1 MEIIVTLPDERYR
14 ALRCGH
20 QMLLDL
26 LNPKVTPRVPK
37 YIRQR
42 ALNVLR
48 HYPDSYH
55 FTKIV
60 EKLPEDF
67 SINSRFCKR
76 KCNGKFWAREWRKR
90 YPDYYKKK
98 SL

>member
-1 MEIIVTLPDERYR
+1 MTLPDERYR

-26 LNPKVTPRVPK
+26 LNPKVTPKVPK

-42 ALNVLR
+42 AGSILR

-60 EKLPEDF
+60 ENLPEDF
-67 SINSRFCKR
+67 AVNSLFVKVT
-76 KCNGKFWAREWRKR
+76 NE
-90 YPDYYKKK
+90 
-98 SL
+98 SEN

>member
-1 MEIIVTLPDERYR
+1 MTLPNERYR

-20 QMLLDL
+20 QLLLDL
-26 LNPKVTPRVPK
+26 LNSKVTPKVPK

-42 ALNVLR
+42 AANILR

-60 EKLPEDF
+60 EKIPEDF
-67 SINSRFCKR
+67 AVSNQFVRLSD
-76 KCNGKFWAREWRKR
+76 AEQ
-90 YPDYYKKK
+90 
-98 SL
+98 S

>member
-1 MEIIVTLPDERYR
+1 MTLPDERYR

-26 LNPKVTPRVPK
+26 LNPKITPKVPK

-67 SINSRFCKR
+67 SINSQFMRLSD
-76 KCNGKFWAREWRKR
+76 E
-90 YPDYYKKK
+90 DK
-98 SL
+98 S

>member
-1 MEIIVTLPDERYR
+1 MTLPDERYR

-26 LNPKVTPRVPK
+26 LNPKVTPKVPK

-42 ALNVLR
+42 AASILK

-60 EKLPEDF
+60 EKMPEDYAISSQF
-67 SINSRFCKR
+67 VRLSDEKQS
-76 KCNGKFWAREWRKR
+76 
-90 YPDYYKKK
+90 
-98 SL
+98 

>member
-14 ALRCGH
+14 ALRCGQ

-26 LNPKVTPRVPK
+26 LNPKLTPKVPK

-42 ALNVLR
+42 AYSILR

-60 EKLPEDF
+60 ETMPEDF
-67 SINSRFCKR
+67 AVSNQFVRLSD
-76 KCNGKFWAREWRKR
+76 EV
-90 YPDYYKKK
+90 K
-98 SL
+98 S

>member
-1 MEIIVTLPDERYR
+1 MTLPDERYR

-26 LNPKVTPRVPK
+26 LNPKVTPKVPK

-42 ALNVLR
+42 ALSVLR

-55 FTKIV
+55 FMKIV

-67 SINSRFCKR
+67 AVNSPFVKVT
-76 KCNGKFWAREWRKR
+76 NETEN
-90 YPDYYKKK
+90 
-98 SL
+98 

>member
-1 MEIIVTLPDERYR
+1 MTLPDERYR

-26 LNPKVTPRVPK
+26 LNPKVTPKVPK

-42 ALNVLR
+42 AGSILR

-60 EKLPEDF
+60 ENLPEDF
-67 SINSRFCKR
+67 AVNSLFVKVT
-76 KCNGKFWAREWRKR
+76 NENEN
-90 YPDYYKKK
+90 
-98 SL
+98 

>member
-1 MEIIVTLPDERYR
+1 MTLPDERYR

-26 LNPKVTPRVPK
+26 LNPKITPKVPK

-42 ALNVLR
+42 AGSILR

-55 FTKIV
+55 FTEIV
-60 EKLPEDF
+60 NKLPEHF
-67 SINSRFCKR
+67 SVNNPFMRLSDEDK
-76 KCNGKFWAREWRKR
+76 N
-90 YPDYYKKK
+90 
-98 SL
+98 

>member
-1 MEIIVTLPDERYR
+1 MTLPDERYR

-26 LNPKVTPRVPK
+26 LNPKVTPKVPK

-42 ALNVLR
+42 AAGILKHLPN
-48 HYPDSYH
+48 SYD

-60 EKLPEDF
+60 EKIPEDYAVSSQF
-67 SINSRFCKR
+67 VRLSDEEPS
-76 KCNGKFWAREWRKR
+76 
-90 YPDYYKKK
+90 
-98 SL
+98 

>member
-14 ALRCGH
+14 ALRCG
-20 QMLLDL
+20 QQFLLDL
-26 LNPKVTPRVPK
+26 LNPKLTPKVPK

-42 ALNVLR
+42 AYSILR

-55 FTKIV
+55 FTRIV

-67 SINSRFCKR
+67 AVNSPFVKVT
-76 KCNGKFWAREWRKR
+76 NETGN
-90 YPDYYKKK
+90 
-98 SL
+98 

>member
-1 MEIIVTLPDERYR
+1 MTLPDERYR

-26 LNPKVTPRVPK
+26 LNPKVTPKVPK

-42 ALNVLR
+42 ALGVLR
-48 HYPDSYH
+48 HYPNSYD

-60 EKLPEDF
+60 EKMPEDYAVRSQF
-67 SINSRFCKR
+67 L
-76 KCNGKFWAREWRKR
+76 RE
-90 YPDYYKKK
+90 PDEEP
-98 SL
+98 S

>member
-1 MEIIVTLPDERYR
+1 MTLPDERYR

-26 LNPKVTPRVPK
+26 LNPKVTPKVPK

-42 ALNVLR
+42 ALSILR
-48 HYPDSYH
+48 HYPNSYD

-60 EKLPEDF
+60 EKMPEDYAVSSQF
-67 SINSRFCKR
+67 VRLSDEDKN
-76 KCNGKFWAREWRKR
+76 
-90 YPDYYKKK
+90 
-98 SL
+98 

>member
-1 MEIIVTLPDERYR
+1 MIMTLPDERYR

-26 LNPKVTPRVPK
+26 LNPKITPKVPK

-42 ALNVLR
+42 AGSILR

-60 EKLPEDF
+60 ENLPEDF
-67 SINSRFCKR
+67 AVNSLFVKVT
-76 KCNGKFWAREWRKR
+76 NENEN
-90 YPDYYKKK
+90 
-98 SL
+98 

>member
-26 LNPKVTPRVPK
+26 LNPKVTPKVPK

-42 ALNVLR
+42 ALSVLR
-48 HYPDSYH
+48 HYPSSYH
-55 FTKIV
+55 FEKIV
-60 EKLPEDF
+60 ENLPEDF
-67 SINSRFCKR
+67 AFNSLFVKVT
-76 KCNGKFWAREWRKR
+76 NENEN
-90 YPDYYKKK
+90 
-98 SL
+98 